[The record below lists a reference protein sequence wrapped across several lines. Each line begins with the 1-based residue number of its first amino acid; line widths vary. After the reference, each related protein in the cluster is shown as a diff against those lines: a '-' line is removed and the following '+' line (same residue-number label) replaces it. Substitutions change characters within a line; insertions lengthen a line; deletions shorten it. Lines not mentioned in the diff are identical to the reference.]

1 MLNPRSVVAGRPPSI
16 LNGGENALGLTTLPA
31 QRAQAPPRP
40 AFYDWSQSMTV
51 AWSTWLASYATA
63 AQLARLVEL
72 RLTELL
78 ALARRHSPF
87 YRHLYRGL
95 PAVCPLEALPVVNKS
110 MLMAGFDRVAIDRA
124 VNRATVDRFLRDG
137 HAVGHAFLGRYAV
150 WTSSGTSGEAGIYV
164 HDGHALAVYEALE
177 ALRSRNLDSPALLPL
192 AILPGDRS
200 AFVGATGG
208 HFAGT
213 ASFERLRWLN
223 PWIRSRARSFSILD
237 PLPEL
242 VRALNDYQPT
252 MLGTYPSAACLL
264 AQEQGAGRLAI
275 RPREIWTGGEG
286 LSAVQRERIASTFGC
301 RVHNEYGASEFLA
314 MASECRHGTL
324 HLNADWLILE
334 AVDEHY
340 RPVPPGVPSHTVL
353 VTNLANRVQPIIRYD
368 LGDSVTLLGRCRCGS
383 ALPAIHVEGR
393 CDDVL
398 SLADAHG
405 RLVKLLP
412 LALTTVLEDDADTY
426 RFQLAQTGADQL
438 RLRLDMPAAA
448 EAEARCRHALGRYLG
463 AQGLGN
469 VRLVVEH
476 GPLTRDPAS
485 GKVQRVIVRRH
496 ACTPVH

>member
-1 MLNPRSVVAGRPPSI
+1 M
-16 LNGGENALGLTTLPA
+16 GLTTLPA
-31 QRAQAPPRP
+31 QRAYALSPP
-40 AFYDWSQSMTV
+40 AFYDWSQSMNV
-51 AWSTWLASYATA
+51 AWSIWLASHATA

-72 RLTELL
+72 RLARLV
-78 ALARRHSPF
+78 ALVRHHSPF

-95 PAVCPLEALPVVNKS
+95 PAACPLEALPVVNKP
-110 MLMAGFDRVAIDRA
+110 MLMAGFDRLATDRA
-124 VNRATVDRFLRDG
+124 VSRTAVERFVHDEGAIGRP
-137 HAVGHAFLGRYAV
+137 FLDRYAV
-150 WTSSGTSGEAGIYV
+150 WTSSGTSGEPGIYV

-264 AQEQGAGRLAI
+264 AQEQGAGRLDI

-286 LSAVQRERIASTFGC
+286 LSPVQRERIASSFGC

-405 RLVKLLP
+405 QPVKLLP

-426 RFQLAQTGADQL
+426 RFQLTQTGTDEL
-438 RLRLDMPAAA
+438 RLHLDTPAEVDA
-448 EAEARCRHALGRYLG
+448 EMRCRHVLGRYLHH
-463 AQGLGN
+463 QGLGN
-469 VRLVVEH
+469 VRLVVTH

-485 GKVQRVIVRRH
+485 GKVQRVIIHPSARRY
-496 ACTPVH
+496 ACGLVH

>member
-1 MLNPRSVVAGRPPSI
+1 M
-16 LNGGENALGLTTLPA
+16 GLTTLPI

-40 AFYDWSQSMTV
+40 AFYDWSQSMAV

-63 AQLARLVEL
+63 AHLARLVEL
-72 RLTELL
+72 RLAELI
-78 ALARRHSPF
+78 ALTRRHSPF

-95 PAVCPLEALPVVNKS
+95 PAACPLARLPVVNKS
-110 MLMAGFDRVAIDRA
+110 MLMAGFDRVATDRA
-124 VNRATVDRFLRDG
+124 VCRAAVDRFLRDG
-137 HAVGHAFLGRYAV
+137 RTIGRAFLDHYAV
-150 WTSSGTSGEAGIYV
+150 WTSSGTSGESGIYV

-192 AILPGDRS
+192 AILPDDRS

-223 PWIRSRARSFSILD
+223 PWIRSRARSFSILE

-264 AQEQGAGRLAI
+264 AQEQGTGRLRI

-286 LSAVQRERIASTFGC
+286 LSPVQRERIGSTFGC

-340 RPVPPGVPSHTVL
+340 RPVPDGVASHTVL
-353 VTNLANRVQPIIRYD
+353 VTNLANRVQPLIRYD
-368 LGDSVTLLGRCRCGS
+368 LGDSVTFLQGRCPCGS
-383 ALPAIHVEGR
+383 ALPGIHVEGR

-398 SLADAHG
+398 TLADAHG
-405 RLVKLLP
+405 QQVKLLP

-426 RFQLAQTGADQL
+426 RFQLTQTATDRL
-438 RLRLDMPAAA
+438 RLRLDMPAPEDA
-448 EAEARCRHALGRYLG
+448 EMRCRHALAHYLH

-469 VRLVVEH
+469 VRLAVEH
-476 GPLTRDPAS
+476 GALARDPAS
-485 GKVQRVIVRRH
+485 GKVQRVIARAPAH
-496 ACTPVH
+496 PPVH